1 MDTKTASNADPCIE
15 EAILA
20 LCCNRRIQR
29 FSDLAQA
36 LPQHSWRALFAAL
49 NRLAHQ
55 RNIELVSHP
64 WDYEIVF
71 TSASAAQARSRVQTR
86 ASGDLPWS
94 AGR

>member
-20 LCCNRRIQR
+20 LCCNRPIQR
-29 FSDLAQA
+29 FSELAQA
-36 LPQHSWRALFAAL
+36 LPQHSWRVLFAAL

-55 RNIELVSHP
+55 RRIELVSHP
-64 WDYEIVF
+64 WDHEIIF
-71 TSASAAQARSRVQTR
+71 TSASAAQARTRMQTR
-86 ASGDLPWS
+86 ASGDSPWS